1 MKRRWYFLPLAI
13 LLVCVVAAFAVRGTY
28 TDISSDIDSCT
39 YAASYDFTKA
49 VETLGESDFSKVPQA
64 LYDGADI
71 VVEGT
76 CTGRS
81 ITPNAW
87 FESFSVEKVHKG
99 DASLSGQTLQILE
112 ELTLFVNVK
121 NINTMMSAYL
131 PLQEGERYLLLLK
144 KADALL
150 IPFSIRNNGV
160 FSVADKDIRAL
171 TWHHLIRMTMENAGG
186 QMSLNELY
194 MRLESHPKSKRNPHY
209 RERIRATIYEHTE
222 EYVPVTNGVY
232 RLSYQV

>member
-28 TDISSDIDSCT
+28 TDISGDIDSCT

-64 LYDGADI
+64 LYDGTDI

-144 KADALL
+144 KVEFLPERHLTAFQESQYYPYTESALAAL
-150 IPFSIRNNGV
+150 HITPERQEKTFDISARWKLGDFAGCDVPAGNATVLEQYEGVRSALFSMCGV
-160 FSVADKDIRAL
+160 TV
-171 TWHHLIRMTMENAGG
+171 
-186 QMSLNELY
+186 
-194 MRLESHPKSKRNPHY
+194 
-209 RERIRATIYEHTE
+209 
-222 EYVPVTNGVY
+222 
-232 RLSYQV
+232 